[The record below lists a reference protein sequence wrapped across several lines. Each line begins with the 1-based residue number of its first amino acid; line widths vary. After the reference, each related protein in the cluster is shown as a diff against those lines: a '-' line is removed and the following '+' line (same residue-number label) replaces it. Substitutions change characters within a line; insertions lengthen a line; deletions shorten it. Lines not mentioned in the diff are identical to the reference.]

1 MRDARAQLRYATQL
15 SYASCRQLT
24 HAIRRLLFICVI
36 ALFGAMNLGAAV
48 GFLLDRHERAAVLEQ
63 LRDEACG
70 FRVTRDGA
78 FVWRFALDALPD
90 ELAAPSGP
98 AVVLASILGI
108 PFARLRAGLPVRP
121 CCSAARAPATHHSRC
136 HQR

>member
-1 MRDARAQLRYATQL
+1 
-15 SYASCRQLT
+15 
-24 HAIRRLLFICVI
+24 
-36 ALFGAMNLGAAV
+36 MNLGAAV
-48 GFLLDRHERAAVLEQ
+48 GFLLDRRERTGVMEQ

-78 FVWRFALDALPD
+78 FVWRFALDELPD

-121 CCSAARAPATHHSRC
+121 RMIAECNQTTRHAYDTTSADAAPAARWPGRSVHDRFFVLSREASRL
-136 HQR
+136 QRRRHGGRGGAA